1 MSMSFNKFHG
11 LGNDYLVYDIKKNK
25 RELEPKDIKKICN
38 RNFGFGSDGILVGP
52 YLEGNQIGV
61 KIYNPDGSEAE
72 MSGNGVRIFAKYLKD
87 AGYVK
92 DDYFILDTLGGEVG
106 IKFNNKSGTNTTVSM
121 GKISFDRED
130 IGCINTPKEL
140 VNVDLKFDKNEYK
153 CTCVNLG
160 NPHVIIPMDEISKE
174 KVCEIG
180 QYAEV
185 AEYFPN
191 RINTQIIKVIDRQHI
206 EIEIYERGAGYT
218 LASGTAGCVAAG
230 AAYKLGLVDADV
242 VVSMPGGSLEIA
254 VDDHW
259 NVYMTG
265 EVRYIGEMMLFDDF
279 FVDDLNDL

>member
-25 RELEPKDIKKICN
+25 RELSTKEIKRICN

-52 YLEGNQIGV
+52 YMHGDKYGV

-72 MSGNGVRIFAKYLKD
+72 ISGNGVRIFAKYLKD
-87 AGYVK
+87 VGYVK
-92 DDYFILDTLGGEVG
+92 DDYFILNTVGGEVG
-106 IKFNNKSGTNTTVSM
+106 IKFNNKSGTNMTVSM
-121 GKISFDRED
+121 GKLSFDRDD
-130 IGCINTPKEL
+130 IGCINTPKGM
-140 VNVDLKFDKNEYK
+140 VGVKLKFNDIGYD

-180 QYAEV
+180 KYAEV

-191 RINTQIIKVIDRQHI
+191 RINTQIIKIVDRQHI
-206 EIEIYERGAGYT
+206 DIEIYERGAGYT

-230 AAYKLGLVDADV
+230 AAYKLGLVDDNV
-242 VVSMPGGSLEIA
+242 TVHMPGGNLEIQ
-254 VDDHW
+254 VDDKW

-279 FVDDLNDL
+279 FADMQ

>member
-11 LGNDYLVYDIKKNK
+11 LGNDYFVYDIEKKK
-25 RELEPKDIKKICN
+25 RELSNKEIKRICN

-52 YLEGNQIGV
+52 YMNGDEYGV

-72 MSGNGVRIFAKYLKD
+72 ISGNGVRIFAKYLKD

-92 DDYFILDTLGGEVG
+92 EDEFVLSTVGGEVG
-106 IKFNNKSGTNTTVSM
+106 IKFNNPSGNNMTVSM
-121 GKISFDRED
+121 GKLSFDRDD
-130 IGCINTPKEL
+130 IGCINTPKEM
-140 VNVDLKFDKNEYK
+140 VDIDLTFNENTYK

-160 NPHVIIPMDEISKE
+160 NPHVIIPMEEISKE

-180 QYAEV
+180 KYAEV

-191 RINTQIIKVIDRQHI
+191 RINTQIIKIVDRKHID
-206 EIEIYERGAGYT
+206 IEIYERGAGYT

-230 AAYKLGLVDADV
+230 AAYKLGLVDDDV
-242 VVSMPGGSLEIA
+242 VVHMPGGNLEIQ
-254 VDDHW
+254 VDDKW

-279 FVDDLNDL
+279 FADMQ

>member
-11 LGNDYLVYDIKKNK
+11 LGNDYLVYDIEKNK
-25 RELEPKDIKKICN
+25 RELSSKEVKRICN

-52 YLEGNQIGV
+52 YMNGESYGV

-72 MSGNGVRIFAKYLKD
+72 ISGNGVRIFAKYLKD

-92 DDYFILDTLGGEVG
+92 DDYFILSTVGGEVG
-106 IKFNNKSGTNTTVSM
+106 IKFNNPSGTNMTVSM
-121 GKISFDRED
+121 GKLSFDRDD
-130 IGCINTPKEL
+130 IGCINTPKEM
-140 VNVDLKFDKNEYK
+140 VNVDLTFNEKTYK
-153 CTCVNLG
+153 WTCVNLG

-180 QYAEV
+180 KYAEV

-191 RINTQIIKVIDRQHI
+191 RINTQIIKIVDRQHI
-206 EIEIYERGAGYT
+206 DIEIYERGAGYT

-230 AAYKLGLVDADV
+230 AAYKLGLVDSEV
-242 VVSMPGGSLEIA
+242 TVHMPGGDLQIQ
-254 VDDHW
+254 VDDKW
-259 NVYMTG
+259 NTYMTG

-279 FVDDLNDL
+279 FADMQ

>member
-11 LGNDYLVYDIKKNK
+11 LGNDYLVYDIEKNK
-25 RELEPKDIKKICN
+25 RELSNKEIKRICN

-52 YLEGNQIGV
+52 YMNGDEYGV

-72 MSGNGVRIFAKYLKD
+72 ISGNGVRIFAKYLKD

-92 DDYFILDTLGGEVG
+92 EDEFVLSTVGGEVG
-106 IKFNNKSGTNTTVSM
+106 IKFNNPSGNNMTVSM
-121 GKISFDRED
+121 GKLSFDRDD
-130 IGCINTPKEL
+130 IGCINTPKEM
-140 VNVDLKFDKNEYK
+140 VDIDLTFNENTYK

-160 NPHVIIPMDEISKE
+160 NPHVIIPMEEISKE

-180 QYAEV
+180 KYAEV

-191 RINTQIIKVIDRQHI
+191 RINTQIIKIVDRKHID
-206 EIEIYERGAGYT
+206 IEIYERGAGYT

-230 AAYKLGLVDADV
+230 AAYKLGLVDDDV
-242 VVSMPGGSLEIA
+242 VVHMPGGNLEIQ
-254 VDDHW
+254 VDDKW

-279 FVDDLNDL
+279 FADMQ